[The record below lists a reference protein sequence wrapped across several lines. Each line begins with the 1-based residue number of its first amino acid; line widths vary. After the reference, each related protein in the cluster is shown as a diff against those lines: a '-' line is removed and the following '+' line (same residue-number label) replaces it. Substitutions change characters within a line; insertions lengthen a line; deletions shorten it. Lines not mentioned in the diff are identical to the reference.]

1 MLRIASENVLSKN
14 NKFLP
19 LIYNNVQKYSTEVN
33 LPSQADVVIIGK
45 LHIYYHNKNI
55 LQENILNY
63 KILQEV
69 EV

>member
-45 LHIYYHNKNI
+45 LHIYYYNKNI